1 MHNELL
7 AVILGLG
14 SALTI
19 AWGTVIRHQLA
30 DALPTDAGTMS
41 GVWSVVTRPT
51 WWAGVLLALTGYGL
65 QIAALAF
72 GTLLLVQPLLVMS
85 LMFTLPLSAK
95 FAGRRISKA
104 ETAWAV
110 LLTIVVTVL
119 VLLGRPLPGDPRP
132 PLSRWIPALIVGA
145 VVFAVMYHAAAT
157 WLRSQKA
164 LVLGL
169 TTGWLYGFVA
179 VLSKAVVDIWIHE
192 DLEAF
197 VTSWETWSLIGLALI
212 GVAVQQ
218 ASFNAGALRNSLPAM
233 TCAEPVVAFVL
244 GYVVL
249 GEKFQAV
256 GTQWIWMGAAL
267 IAMIASTVA
276 LSRKS
281 V

>member
-1 MHNELL
+1 MHNQLL
-7 AVILGLG
+7 AVLLGLG

-19 AWGTVIRHQLA
+19 AWGTVIRHRLA
-30 DALPTDAGTMS
+30 DELPDGAGTMS
-41 GVWSVVTRPT
+41 GVWAVVSRPK
-51 WWAGVLLALTGYGL
+51 WWAGVILAMTGYGL

-85 LMFTLPLSAK
+85 LMFTLPLAAK
-95 FAGRRISKA
+95 IAGRRISKS
-104 ETAWAV
+104 ETAWAI
-110 LLTIVVTVL
+110 LLTIAVAVL
-119 VLLGRPLPGDPRP
+119 VILGRPLPGDPQP

-145 VVFAVMYHAAAT
+145 VVFAVTYHAAGT
-157 WLRSQKA
+157 LLRSEKA

-169 TTGWLYGFVA
+169 ATGWLYGFVA
-179 VLSKAVVDIWIHE
+179 VLSKAVVDIWVTE
-192 DLEAF
+192 DLATF
-197 VTSWETWSLIGLALI
+197 LRAWELWSLIALALI

-249 GEKFQAV
+249 GEKFQAQ
-256 GTQWIWMGAAL
+256 GTQWIWMAAAL
-267 IAMIASTVA
+267 VAMIASTVV
-276 LSRKS
+276 LSCKS

>member
-1 MHNELL
+1 MHNEVL

-30 DALPTDAGTMS
+30 DELPADAGTMS

-110 LLTIVVTVL
+110 LLTIAVTVL

-192 DLEAF
+192 DLAAF
-197 VTSWETWSLIGLALI
+197 VVSWETWSLIGLALI

-244 GYVVL
+244 GYAVL

-267 IAMIASTVA
+267 IAMIASTVV
-276 LSRKS
+276 LSRKG